1 MPSSFTSISL
11 THASPHYQT
20 LARSHQKS
28 GSKKFNEQ
36 PLSDI
41 AIHEAVLALHE
52 NASVKASP
60 NVLGLK
66 GEDTKWV
73 SIEVDHPE
81 PSADDWVAVFSPAK
95 FK

>member
-1 MPSSFTSISL
+1 MNIAFFFVTFLASFTSISL
-11 THASPHYQT
+11 TRASPHYQT
-20 LARSHQKS
+20 LPRSHNKS

-60 NVLGLK
+60 YVLGLK
-66 GEDTKWV
+66 VHLYAKK
-73 SIEVDHPE
+73 SI
-81 PSADDWVAVFSPAK
+81 
-95 FK
+95 